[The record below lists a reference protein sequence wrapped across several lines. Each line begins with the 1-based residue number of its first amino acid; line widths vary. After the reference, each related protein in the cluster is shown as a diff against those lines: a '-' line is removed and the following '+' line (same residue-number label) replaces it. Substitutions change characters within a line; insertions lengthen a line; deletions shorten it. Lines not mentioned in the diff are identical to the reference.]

1 MRDSSVFSVANSSRH
16 LDVIVV
22 GLMTIEPHDDE
33 DVVGPDSGDT
43 SSRSGLIKSDGD
55 VALLVH
61 ELQVGTLIVDSS
73 T

>member
-1 MRDSSVFSVANSSRH
+1 MWDSSVFSVANTTRH

-33 DVVGPDSGDT
+33 EVVGSDSGDT
-43 SSRSGLIKSDGD
+43 SSRSGLIVGDGD

-61 ELQVGTLIVDSS
+61 ELHVGTLIVYSS